1 MRSAGQEGKAPAEH
15 AKSEQPRGQ
24 SVPAEMPVLSQ
35 PGVASAPSGTA
46 PLGVSFPSD
55 PQSTV
60 ELTIRAQAGD
70 QAALEALC
78 LRCLKSLTRYAAGRL
93 PPAARGM
100 VETQDVVLEA
110 VQRGMFRLHEFEV
123 RHPGALVAYMRTIL
137 RNLIVDY
144 ARSAIRRPLQVELDE
159 HQADRGQSPLER
171 VLDEEQI
178 ELYEAAVE
186 RLKPRDAALVTL
198 KIDEQLGYEEI
209 AVELG
214 FRSANAARV
223 ATRRAVL
230 RLVHEMSR
238 LKRAISNADVA
249 NPAADV
255 MRDDS

>member
-1 MRSAGQEGKAPAEH
+1 MRNAGQGGRTPTGHAE
-15 AKSEQPRGQ
+15 SEQPRGQ
-24 SVPAEMPVLSQ
+24 AVPAETPVLSQ
-35 PGVASAPSGTA
+35 PSVAA
-46 PLGVSFPSD
+46 FPD
-55 PQSTV
+55 PHSTV

-78 LRCLKSLTRYAAGRL
+78 LRCLKSLTRYASGRL

-110 VQRGMFRLHEFEV
+110 VQRGMFRLHDFEV

-144 ARSAIRRPLQVELDE
+144 ARSAIRRPLQVALDE
-159 HQADRGQSPLER
+159 QHADHGKSPLER
-171 VLDEEQI
+171 VLDEEQLQ
-178 ELYEAAVE
+178 LYEAAVE

-198 KIDEQLGYEEI
+198 KIDEQLGYDEI

-214 FRSANAARV
+214 FRTANAARV

-230 RLVHEMSR
+230 RLAHEMAR
-238 LKRAISNADVA
+238 LKSAVRNGDGVTAAA
-249 NPAADV
+249 PADV